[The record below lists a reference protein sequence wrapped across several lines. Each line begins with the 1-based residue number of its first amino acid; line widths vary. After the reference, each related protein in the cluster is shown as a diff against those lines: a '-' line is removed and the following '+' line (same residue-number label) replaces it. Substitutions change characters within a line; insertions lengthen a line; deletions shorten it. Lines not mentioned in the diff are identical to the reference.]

1 MTAIVLGSLLIL
13 GSAVA
18 GTAWYVNR
26 SVVVATST
34 QPVLTPATSP
44 VSSSP
49 ASSSTVAP
57 TPTPT
62 PTPTPSPTASPTPT
76 GYVDFAAVYAAVSSG
91 VAEIDAVTCDG
102 DATGTGFLV
111 AKDRMVTAAHVINGA
126 SSLTVR
132 TDSGNV
138 KAVVAGV
145 DKTADLAVLTLAQ
158 PVRGHVFTIAGH
170 PSTTGTRVITIGYP
184 LGGPKTLT
192 EGAVSGSGRKIR
204 TESGTL
210 TDMLQT
216 DTPINPGNSGGPF
229 LDLTGDVV
237 GLADAVRTDANGIGY
252 AVPAAA
258 IGARLSG
265 RSPWTEVVPVDCS
278 SGGAD
283 SDLAV
288 AAVLDYL
295 LAINTGDYDSAR
307 GAVTSGFTR
316 RNLGSASSWA
326 KAYATTYDDDFGLVD
341 VNLDGSKADVRLTFR
356 SQQDPGYGPKGA
368 TDATCLR
375 WEIVYRVI
383 RTGADWRIDSATT
396 VDKPGWIRC

>member
-1 MTAIVLGSLLIL
+1 MVTAIVLGSLLVL

-18 GTAWYVNR
+18 GTAWYVKR
-26 SVVVATST
+26 SVAS
-34 QPVLTPATSP
+34 ATSP
-44 VSSSP
+44 QPGLSPATVQPSSP
-49 ASSSTVAP
+49 TASQTPAS
-57 TPTPT
+57 TPTST
-62 PTPTPSPTASPTPT
+62 PTPTASPTPT
-76 GYVDFAAVYAAVSSG
+76 GYGDFAAVYAAVSSG

-102 DATGTGFLV
+102 ESTGTGFLV
-111 AKDRMVTAAHVINGA
+111 ANDRMVTAAHVINGA

-132 TDSGNV
+132 TDHGNV
-138 KAVVAGV
+138 KAVVDGV
-145 DKTADLAVLTLAQ
+145 DRAADLAVLTLAKR
-158 PVRGHVFTIAGH
+158 VSGHVFAIAGR
-170 PSTTGTRVITIGYP
+170 PSATGTRIITIGYP

-229 LDLTGDVV
+229 LDLTGDVI

-252 AVPAAA
+252 AVPASA
-258 IGARLSG
+258 IQARLSG
-265 RSPWTEVVPVDCS
+265 TSPWTRVVPVDCS
-278 SGGAD
+278 SGSGD

-288 AAVLDYL
+288 SSVLTYL

-307 GAVTSGFTR
+307 SAVTGGFAR
-316 RNLGSASSWA
+316 RILGAESSWA

-341 VNLDGSKADVRLTFR
+341 VSLEGARADVWLTFR

-383 RTGADWRIDSATT
+383 LTGGDWRIDSAKT